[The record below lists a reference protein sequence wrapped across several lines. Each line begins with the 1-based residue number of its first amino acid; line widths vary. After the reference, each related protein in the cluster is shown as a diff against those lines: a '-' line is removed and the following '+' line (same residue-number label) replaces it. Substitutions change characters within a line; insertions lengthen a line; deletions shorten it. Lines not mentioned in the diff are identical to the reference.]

1 MPISARSADVK
12 SSFIKREKADEKRT
26 AAVTAAEIALHAAA
40 AAEAES
46 TENGNSAD
54 NLSFRYGG
62 TLMQKDRFITL
73 AIESSC
79 DDTGIALLDG
89 GSRVL
94 ANALSSQIDSH
105 SQYGGV
111 VPELASRMHQ
121 EAIIPLLNATLS
133 EAGITDPK
141 SEIDLIAVTAG
152 PGLMGSL
159 LVGVMT
165 AKALSQGW
173 QVPLIGVNHLEGHIF
188 ASVAANEGL
197 KPPFISV
204 IVSGGHTELVHV
216 RDFGDY
222 TLLGSTRD
230 DAAGEAFDKVAKV
243 LELGY
248 PGGPIIDRLAKHG
261 DPNAY
266 RLPTPLSNTDEI
278 EFSFSGLKTAAAT
291 LIGKLRKEEAE
302 LPVENICAS
311 FQKAVIESLAGKIML
326 AVKNTNV
333 RRITL
338 SGGVAANSAL
348 RTRLSEIAEQEGT
361 ELFLPP
367 VSMCTDNAVMIAA
380 AGYSAYG
387 RGIVSG
393 LSLSPD
399 PSWEIW

>member
-1 MPISARSADVK
+1 
-12 SSFIKREKADEKRT
+12 
-26 AAVTAAEIALHAAA
+26 
-40 AAEAES
+40 
-46 TENGNSAD
+46 
-54 NLSFRYGG
+54 
-62 TLMQKDRFITL
+62 MQKDRFVTL

-79 DDTGIALLDG
+79 DDTGIALL
-89 GSRVL
+89 SKESVVL

-105 SQYGGV
+105 SKYGGV

-121 EAIIPLLNATLS
+121 EAIIPLLNATLA

-165 AKALSQGW
+165 AKALAQGW
-173 QVPLIGVNHLEGHIF
+173 NVPLIGVNHLEGHIF
-188 ASVAANEGL
+188 ASVAANRGL
-197 KPPFISV
+197 TPPFVSV
-204 IVSGGHTELVHV
+204 IVSGGHTELVLV
-216 RDFGDY
+216 RNFGDY

-230 DAAGEAFDKVAKV
+230 DAAGEAFDKVAKI

-248 PGGPIIDRLAKHG
+248 PGGPIIDRLAKTG
-261 DPNAY
+261 DPNSY

-291 LIGKLRKEEAE
+291 LIGKLRTEEME
-302 LPVENICAS
+302 LPLENICAS
-311 FQKAVIESLAGKIML
+311 FQKAVIESLVGKIML
-326 AVKNTNV
+326 AVDKTNV
-333 RRITL
+333 RRVTL
-338 SGGVAANSAL
+338 SGGVAANSGL
-348 RTRLSEIAEQEGT
+348 REKLSEIAQKDDI

-380 AGYSAYG
+380 AGYNAYA
-387 RGIVSG
+387 RGMKSG
-393 LSLSPD
+393 LDLSPD